1 MSNDVYQ
8 QTIPFTNF
16 IRPEH
21 IKDKTKQ
28 MRDLFTTSTKQAFL
42 SQMKTTVVSQ
52 CLTRAFGRSKVL
64 LGVKNRFNNISLSG
78 IRFSA
83 ITELICLGNE
93 SLDSVPHCFAKH
105 GTKVCKRFYV
115 QFFSNREAA
124 RLSWKCTNLFTHVN
138 QDEEKT
144 VSLREKLLSKAKVPN
159 STKIKK
165 WCEEIRIYEGM
176 RIRMMI

>member
-8 QTIPFTNF
+8 QTITFTNF
-16 IRPEH
+16 IRPEL
-21 IKDKTKQ
+21 IKDETKQ

-105 GTKVCKRFYV
+105 GTKV

-124 RLSWKCTNLFTHVN
+124 RLSWKCTNLFTHVH

-144 VSLREKLLSKAKVPN
+144 VSL
-159 STKIKK
+159 
-165 WCEEIRIYEGM
+165 
-176 RIRMMI
+176 